1 MARLIDHDLECYTEM
16 IMNIAELSE
25 MCLINAIESYE
36 KGIVYKTQIF
46 EWSEKLK
53 VSQTRVADLATDL
66 IRRYQPVASDLRFSR
81 SCMEIAY
88 GFSRF
93 GRYCL

>member
-46 EWSEKLK
+46 ERSEKPK
-53 VSQTRVADLATDL
+53 YPKQ
-66 IRRYQPVASDLRFSR
+66 
-81 SCMEIAY
+81 E
-88 GFSRF
+88 
-93 GRYCL
+93 